1 MYVYSKSTKHIIAQ
15 TNNVQTGKS
24 RNRQNPN
31 IQKGRQKSKQAKIK
45 NVKNSNRQKPK

>member
-31 IQKGRQKSKQAKIK
+31 IQKARQAKIK